1 MISVHIYARWSPES
15 GIRRQGY
22 ERKTK
27 MLHETESGLIQ
38 QGEVDR
44 RCFRYIPFRVELWEE
59 AFICAGLLGYE
70 DH

>member
-1 MISVHIYARWSPES
+1 
-15 GIRRQGY
+15 
-22 ERKTK
+22 

-70 DH
+70 DHQTPTAIRAGFNVP